1 MTQYYESKRVAL
13 AAVVAL
19 AAHVTTSDQPLAIRI
34 TQRDGG

>member
-19 AAHVTTSDQPLAIRI
+19 AAHVATFAAVLL
-34 TQRDGG
+34 